1 MITISTLI
9 AVPAIAAVVL
19 LVVPFA
25 RQAAGYLAL
34 LVSLAVLG
42 AVIGFIYRFEP
53 VAGYQFADNVSWIE
67 PLGVRWH
74 VAVNGV
80 SLAMIAVTALITTC
94 ALGFA
99 LWAKR
104 DRSHASAA
112 LILMTEAFLFLVF
125 AARDLFAFYVGFEGM
140 LIPLLVLLVVWGGP
154 GRKFAT
160 LQVIAYTA
168 FGTLLM
174 LLGILYLGLTAPDGP
189 NFDMAAAIGRG
200 GDWVF
205 FAFAIAFAIKSP
217 LFPLHGWV
225 LPAYRESSPE
235 VAAVLSGVASKAG
248 AFAFLAVLV
257 PLFPA
262 QAANYLAAH
271 TEPLVILQKQG
282 RIFGVK
288 FVVKFADDLLNQILN
303 GDHAGGAA
311 VLVDHN
317 RHVDMAALQLC
328 HHFLDQHRIWH
339 KLGRVQNL
347 A

>member
-125 AARDLFAFYVGFEGM
+125 AARDLGYLEKEGIT
-140 LIPLLVLLVVWGGP
+140 LDLVDFKGGGP
-154 GRKFAT
+154 
-160 LQVIAYTA
+160 
-168 FGTLLM
+168 
-174 LLGILYLGLTAPDGP
+174 
-189 NFDMAAAIGRG
+189 
-200 GDWVF
+200 
-205 FAFAIAFAIKSP
+205 
-217 LFPLHGWV
+217 
-225 LPAYRESSPE
+225 
-235 VAAVLSGVASKAG
+235 AV
-248 AFAFLAVLV
+248 
-257 PLFPA
+257 
-262 QAANYLAAH
+262 QAL
-271 TEPLVILQKQG
+271 
-282 RIFGVK
+282 
-288 FVVKFADDLLNQILN
+288 
-303 GDHAGGAA
+303 AGGSIDICFCAA
-311 VLVDHN
+311 DHVI
-317 RHVDMAALQLC
+317 RLRARKQPARRRPRRRPPARVAKSSRSC
-328 HHFLDQHRIWH
+328 RRFGCSSCPPRSRPGIW
-339 KLGRVQNL
+339 KNTCTR
-347 A
+347 ARCSPRADARSR